1 MCYLKRPYYL
11 RCSYNDKKQKNIIIN
26 KRTLVILHKR
36 YNKSYFYPASKSYFD
51 EILDKK
57 KFVNLVRLGE
67 LKLNKNE
74 IELIFYTEEKGEI
87 IFYFDKIKFDLLG
100 WKVKDINNN
109 STNFKI
115 TDLIKNEE
123 FNLKIFRI
131 PSMN

>member
-1 MCYLKRPYYL
+1 MKFW
-11 RCSYNDKKQKNIIIN
+11 I
-26 KRTLVILHKR
+26 
-36 YNKSYFYPASKSYFD
+36 
-51 EILDKK
+51 KK